1 MIIDVSSYQ
10 GFIDWAKVSKSG
22 VTKVIHRSTTKDG
35 ELDTRLLQNYNGV
48 LQNMNDT
55 MNQFDVYKFT
65 YERGY
70 IPARIEAMKTMQAL
84 SEKGIHFDMLWLD
97 LEGWGGRDYTKDE
110 ANNVIMG
117 YVDAC
122 IEADVQ
128 LGLYFNYNYAKNI
141 VDNIWRV
148 LPLWIAR
155 YNKELG
161 NVSPWR
167 PEIWQYTSSGQI
179 DGIIGNVDI
188 SKKVE
193 V

>member
-10 GFIDWAKVSKSG
+10 GVIDWKKVSKTG
-22 VTKVIHRSTTKDG
+22 VTKVIHRATTKDG
-35 ELDTRLLQNYNGV
+35 GMDTRLLQNYNGI

-55 MNQFDVYKFT
+55 MNQFDVYKFS

-70 IPARIEAMKTMQAL
+70 IPARVEAMKTIQTL

-97 LEGWGGRDYTKDE
+97 LEGWGGRDYTRDE
-110 ANNVIMG
+110 CNNVILG
-117 YVDAC
+117 YLDAC
-122 IEADVQ
+122 NDTDVK
-128 LGLYFNYNYAKNI
+128 LGIYFNYNYAKNI
-141 VDNIWRV
+141 VDPCFNP

-161 NVSPWR
+161 NVAPWR

-179 DGIIGNVDI
+179 DGIVGNVDV
-188 SKKVE
+188 SKVVE
-193 V
+193 A

>member
-1 MIIDVSSYQ
+1 MIIDISSYQ
-10 GFIDWAKVSKSG
+10 GVIDWVKVSKSG
-22 VTKVIHRSTTKDG
+22 ITKVIHRATTKDG

-55 MNQFDVYKFT
+55 MNQFDVYKFS

-70 IPARIEAMKTMQAL
+70 IPARIEAVKTMQAL
-84 SEKGIHFDMLWLD
+84 SEKGVRFDMLWLD

-122 IEADVQ
+122 IAADVK

-141 VDNIWRV
+141 VDDIWRV

-179 DGIIGNVDI
+179 DGIVGNVDI
-188 SKKVE
+188 SKVVE